1 MMEKELFL
9 IDANSL
15 ITPYL
20 TFYPFDLV
28 KTFWNQMG
36 WHIQNGNIA
45 ILDLVK
51 SEVLKG
57 KDSLKEW
64 MENIE
69 VGQLLDHREPAIIV
83 KYGEVLRHIQDN
95 PAYKPAALIEWS
107 REEVA
112 DPWLIATANVRNY
125 TIVSFENENKGLN
138 TRNPSKNAK
147 IPDVAKVFKVDVK
160 NLYYMMRVLKFSL

>member
-20 TFYPFDLV
+20 TFYSFDLA
-28 KTFWNQMG
+28 KTFWNQME
-36 WHIQNGNIA
+36 WHIQNGSIA

-51 SEVLKG
+51 LEVLKG

-69 VGQLLDHREPAIIV
+69 VGQLIDHREPAIIV
-83 KYGEVLRHIQDN
+83 KYGEVPRHIQEN
-95 PAYKPAALIEWS
+95 PVYKPAALTEWS

-112 DPWLIATANVRNY
+112 DPWLIAAAAVGNY
-125 TIVSFENENKGLN
+125 TIVSFENKNKGLN

-147 IPDVAKVFKVDVK
+147 IPDVAEVFNVEVQ
-160 NLYYMMRVLKFSL
+160 NLYYMMRVLRFSL

>member
-20 TFYPFDLV
+20 TFYSFDLA
-28 KTFWNQMG
+28 KTFWNQME
-36 WHIQNGNIA
+36 WHIQNGSIA

-51 SEVLKG
+51 LEVLKG

-69 VGQLLDHREPAIIV
+69 VGQLIDHRDPAIIV
-83 KYGEVLRHIQDN
+83 KYREVLRHIQDN
-95 PAYKPAALIEWS
+95 PAYKPAALTEWS

-112 DPWLIATANVRNY
+112 DPWLIASAVVGNY
-125 TIVSFENENKGLN
+125 TIISFEIANKGLN
-138 TRNPSKNAK
+138 THNPSKNAK
-147 IPDVAKVFKVDVK
+147 IPDVAKVFNVEVQ
-160 NLYYMMRVLKFSL
+160 NLYYMMRVLRFSL

>member
-20 TFYPFDLV
+20 TFYSFDLA
-28 KTFWNQMG
+28 KTFWNQME

-69 VGQLLDHREPAIIV
+69 AEQLIDHREPAIIV
-83 KYGEVLRHIQDN
+83 KYGEVLRYIQDN
-95 PAYKPAALIEWS
+95 PAYKPAALTEWS

-112 DPWLIATANVRNY
+112 DPWLIAAAAIGNY
-125 TIVSFENENKGLN
+125 TIISFEIANKGLN
-138 TRNPSKNAK
+138 THNPSKNAK
-147 IPDVAKVFKVDVK
+147 IPDVAKVFNVEVQ

>member
-20 TFYPFDLV
+20 TFYSFDLA
-28 KTFWNQMG
+28 KTFWNQME
-36 WHIQNGNIA
+36 WHIQNGSIA

-51 SEVLKG
+51 LEVLKG

-69 VGQLLDHREPAIIV
+69 VGQLIDHREPAIIV

-95 PAYKPAALIEWS
+95 PAYKPAALTEWS
-107 REEVA
+107 REDVA
-112 DPWLIATANVRNY
+112 DPWLIASAVVGNY
-125 TIVSFENENKGLN
+125 TIISFEIANKGLN
-138 TRNPSKNAK
+138 THNPSKNAK
-147 IPDVAKVFKVDVK
+147 IPDVAKVFKVEVQ

>member
-28 KTFWNQMG
+28 KTFWNQME

-95 PAYKPAALIEWS
+95 PAYNAH
-107 REEVA
+107 
-112 DPWLIATANVRNY
+112 VR
-125 TIVSFENENKGLN
+125 
-138 TRNPSKNAK
+138 
-147 IPDVAKVFKVDVK
+147 
-160 NLYYMMRVLKFSL
+160 

>member
-20 TFYPFDLV
+20 TFYSFDLA
-28 KTFWNQMG
+28 KTFWNQME

-69 VGQLLDHREPAIIV
+69 VGQLIDHREPAIIV
-83 KYGEVLRHIQDN
+83 KYREVLRYIQDN
-95 PAYKPAALIEWS
+95 PAYKPAALTEWS

-112 DPWLIATANVRNY
+112 DPWLIAAAAIGNY
-125 TIVSFENENKGLN
+125 TIISFEIANKGLN
-138 TRNPSKNAK
+138 THNPSKNAK
-147 IPDVAKVFKVDVK
+147 IPDVAKVFNVEVQ

>member
-1 MMEKELFL
+1 MEKELFL

-20 TFYPFDLV
+20 TFYPFDLAE
-28 KTFWNQMG
+28 TFWYQMEL
-36 WHIQNGNIA
+36 HIQNGDIA

-64 MENIE
+64 MENVE
-69 VGQLLDHREPAIIV
+69 VGHLIDHRDPAIIV
-83 KYGEVLRHIQDN
+83 KYREVLRHIQDN
-95 PAYKPAALIEWS
+95 PAYKPAALMEWS
-107 REEVA
+107 REDVA
-112 DPWLIATANVRNY
+112 DPWLIASAVVGNY
-125 TIVSFENENKGLN
+125 TIISFEIANKGLN
-138 TRNPSKNAK
+138 THNPSKNAK
-147 IPDVAKVFKVDVK
+147 IPDVAKVFNVEVQ

>member
-1 MMEKELFL
+1 MEKELFL

-20 TFYPFDLV
+20 TFYSFDLAE
-28 KTFWNQMG
+28 TFWYQMEL
-36 WHIQNGNIA
+36 HIQNGDIA

-64 MENIE
+64 MENVE
-69 VGQLLDHREPAIIV
+69 VGHLIDHRDPAIIV
-83 KYGEVLRHIQDN
+83 KYREVLRHIQDN
-95 PAYKPAALIEWS
+95 PAYKPAALTEWS

-147 IPDVAKVFKVDVK
+147 IPDVAKVFKVEVQ
-160 NLYYMMRVLKFSL
+160 NLYYMMRVLRFSL

>member
-1 MMEKELFL
+1 MEKEIFL

-20 TFYPFDLV
+20 TFYPFDLA
-28 KTFWNQMG
+28 KTFWSQME
-36 WHIQNGNIA
+36 WYIQNGDIA

-69 VGQLLDHREPAIIV
+69 VGHLVDHRDPAIIV
-83 KYGEVLRHIQDN
+83 KYREVLRHIQDN
-95 PAYKPAALIEWS
+95 PAYKPAALTEWS

-112 DPWLIATANVRNY
+112 DPWLIASAAVGNY
-125 TIVSFENENKGLN
+125 TIISFEIANKGLN

-147 IPDVAKVFKVDVK
+147 IPDVAKAFKVEVQ